1 MSFGGGEIGSGE
13 GFFIKNHVAGQP
25 DEGLSGYMRDKI
37 QFSER
42 NYFTSKNPPS
52 ACIVMLT
59 SSFLLML
66 SLQREDLVF
75 YRPDKASLYLL

>member
-25 DEGLSGYMRDKI
+25 DEGLPGYMRDKI

-59 SSFLLML
+59 SSFFFNAVSYTHLTL
-66 SLQREDLVF
+66 
-75 YRPDKASLYLL
+75 PTKA

>member
-42 NYFTSKNPPS
+42 NYFTSKILLPP
-52 ACIVMLT
+52 
-59 SSFLLML
+59 
-66 SLQREDLVF
+66 
-75 YRPDKASLYLL
+75 AS